1 MSFCWEWNE
10 SILLKY
16 KFSII
21 TNGWKDHVQVYTKVF
36 CMYILYSAA
45 KLDQKVKK
53 KTQRQTGK
61 NESCKVGFGVSKQ
74 YNSTYVLK
82 QSLFYT
88 KYFSGCI
95 RGEIG

>member
-1 MSFCWEWNE
+1 MVEK
-10 SILLKY
+10 IMY
-16 KFSII
+16 KF
-21 TNGWKDHVQVYTKVF
+21 T
-36 CMYILYSAA
+36 
-45 KLDQKVKK
+45 QKSFVCTLSSCKAGSESKK